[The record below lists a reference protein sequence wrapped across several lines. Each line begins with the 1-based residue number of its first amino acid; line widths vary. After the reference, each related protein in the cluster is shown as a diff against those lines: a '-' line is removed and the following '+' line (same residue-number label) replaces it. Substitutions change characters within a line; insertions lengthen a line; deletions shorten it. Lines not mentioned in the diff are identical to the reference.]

1 MELIVVFVIFVL
13 AMVGLTRP
21 YIGLLAL
28 LIVMELQPGELYPQ
42 LAPLHLERIVAGLL
56 LVAILIHGQKFRFP
70 SPMRWF
76 LAFYGAMILS
86 IPLAFWRG
94 GALGACISYLETVIF
109 VFFVTALL
117 TTEKRIK
124 WFILTEILLVDWL
137 GGSALWNY
145 AHGILIVRMNIDR
158 AIGITSSA
166 GDPDTLAI
174 TLLVTIPLCF
184 AIMARSNPL
193 WMRVIAVVSTA
204 AYLVTIVDTGSR
216 AAASG
221 VLFLAL
227 LLVFRRPKNL
237 IYLPVLVALG
247 PLVWMVIPQQYK
259 ARYETVKT
267 LKTDLSYQNRI
278 LSWKG
283 GVAMFESN
291 PITGIGAG
299 DYTAANGMKY
309 WPGNGRRIFL
319 NAHSLYFKLLGELGL
334 VGIFTF
340 GGYLVCVFKLNF
352 RLRKQLAAVNASRF
366 LQALPAMFNI
376 ILALLLFDGYAA
388 HNLYRDMWFLVGS
401 MAASIG
407 LLPMLQQ
414 QVTETEV
421 DEPGVPASRV
431 IEQQWSPALLPA
443 LRGQVPAQVPQPGI
457 HLRA

>member
-1 MELIVVFVIFVL
+1 MELFIVFVIFVL

-56 LVAILIHGQKFRFP
+56 LVAILIHGQKLRFP

-94 GALGACISYLETVIF
+94 GALGACISYLEVVVF
-109 VFFVTALL
+109 LFFVTALL

-237 IYLPVLVALG
+237 IYLPVLVALS

-334 VGIFTF
+334 VGVFTF
-340 GGYLVCVFKLNF
+340 GGYLICVFKLDF
-352 RLRKQLAAVNASRF
+352 RLRKQLETVDASRF
-366 LQALPAMFNI
+366 LKSLPAMFNM

-388 HNLYRDMWFLVGS
+388 HNLYRDMWFLVGG
-401 MAASIG
+401 MAASVG
-407 LLPMLQQ
+407 LLPLLQQ
-414 QVTETEV
+414 QVTEVTAGQIEGSAT
-421 DEPGVPASRV
+421 PV

-443 LRGQVPAQVPQPGI
+443 LRGKVPTQVPQPGI
-457 HLRA
+457 HLRT